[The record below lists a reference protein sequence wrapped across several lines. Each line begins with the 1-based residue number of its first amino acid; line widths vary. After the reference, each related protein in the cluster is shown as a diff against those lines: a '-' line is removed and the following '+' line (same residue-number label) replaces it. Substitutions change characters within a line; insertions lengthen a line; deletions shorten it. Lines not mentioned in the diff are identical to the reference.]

1 MMMGSYRRRVI
12 EVCRTKKKVW
22 VQGFSHIMLGLAD
35 EPEHGKDL
43 KRKIME
49 VSTKLGLS
57 LPRRTRRKW

>member
-35 EPEHGKDL
+35 EPEHGKAFYEKETPQG
-43 KRKIME
+43 KRSSHCLVGGIYLQ
-49 VSTKLGLS
+49 T
-57 LPRRTRRKW
+57 